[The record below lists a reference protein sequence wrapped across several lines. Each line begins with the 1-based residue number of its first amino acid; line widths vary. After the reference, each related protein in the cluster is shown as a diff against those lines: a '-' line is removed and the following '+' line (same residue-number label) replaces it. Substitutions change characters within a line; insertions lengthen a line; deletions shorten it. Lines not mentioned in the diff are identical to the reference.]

1 MPLSRPGSAKTAASV
16 CLYSVYRKQERSLFT
31 SALEQTSNV
40 PTARNVGRSSGRVR
54 RRACGLPYLRA
65 GRRSRPPSR
74 SQQVFHQTK
83 QKATC
88 PKLAEVARHV
98 LAGPAASTLSE
109 RSFPIAGRT
118 IEDRRTQLSAEFVD
132 GLMFLHGLAE

>member
-1 MPLSRPGSAKTAASV
+1 MCRGRRRSRRRRTWTHAST
-16 CLYSVYRKQERSLFT
+16 SVYTCIYYRC
-31 SALEQTSNV
+31 
-40 PTARNVGRSSGRVR
+40 TAHLCRCR
-54 RRACGLPYLRA
+54 RRSRRRRRWTDASTSRYTYILQVYTV

-74 SQQVFHQTK
+74 SQQVFRQTK

-88 PKLAEVARHV
+88 PKLAEVARHL

-109 RSFPIAGRT
+109 RSFSIAGRT
-118 IEDRRTQLSAEFVD
+118 IEDRRTQLSVEFVD